1 MPAAPSKSQTA
12 VPQVGTAGA
21 GKIAA
26 LIDGG
31 CEMCQTGARLIKKFD
46 TENTVEILDLT
57 EPLDRARFPNL
68 KLIDLTRELHVVD
81 DRGRVFRGARAVNEI
96 LHHQRG
102 AKRLLS
108 YLWYLP
114 GYAWFADR
122 QYKRLAASRYARDA
136 SGRLKASGGS

>member
-1 MPAAPSKSQTA
+1 MPAALSKSPA
-12 VPQVGTAGA
+12 AIPQVGKASA

-26 LIDGG
+26 LIDGA
-31 CEMCQTGARLIKKFD
+31 CEMCQSGARLIKKFD
-46 TENTVEILDLT
+46 TANTVEILDLT

-68 KLIDLTRELHVVD
+68 KLEDLARELHVVD

-96 LHHQRG
+96 LRYQRG

-108 YLWYLP
+108 YFWYLP

-122 QYKRLAASRYARDA
+122 QYKRLAASRYDRDA
-136 SGRLKASGGS
+136 KGRLKASGGR